1 MGRICTSTAITLNG
15 LDKTIADVVGGFSR
29 RLSNNLPAN
38 FIIKLCQSMW
48 VSALT
53 KFNFVGNLTD
63 TSLSQRFCS
72 FKSFRQITTR

>member
-1 MGRICTSTAITLNG
+1 MAASNLPGENLNNQRQG
-15 LDKTIADVVGGFSR
+15 HSW
-29 RLSNNLPAN
+29 PAN

-53 KFNFVGNLTD
+53 TFNFPGNLIN

-72 FKSFRQITTR
+72 FKSYGK